1 MNWEK
6 LYPNLNF
13 TVENKMGNLHKIEF
27 RTHWEFCSSNKIFG
41 LRKSPEY
48 LYRLSDVLPKRT
60 TCEMETP
67 SSAGLHSAIISWSVG
82 S

>member
-13 TVENKMGNLHKIEF
+13 TVENKMGNLRKIEF
-27 RTHWEFCSSNKIFG
+27 RTHWEFCSSSKIFG

-48 LYRLSDVLPKRT
+48 LYRLFDVLPKQT

-67 SSAGLHSAIISWSVG
+67 SSTGLHSAIISW
-82 S
+82 